1 MNCRVC
7 GNPLYP
13 GRVIL
18 QCSCGALCHSYCWD
32 KHLLQAHEPAHEL
45 GALTLDGEFK
55 PQRKPETGQ
64 DQQKTEVER
73 EAVLSEKQVP
83 ILKGGS

>member
-18 QCSCGALCHSYCWD
+18 RCSCGALCHSYCWE
-32 KHLLQAHEPAHEL
+32 KHLLQSHEPAHKL
-45 GALTLDGEFK
+45 GTLTLDGEFR
-55 PQRKPETGQ
+55 PQQRPEAVVEQPET
-64 DQQKTEVER
+64 EAER
-73 EAVLSEKQVP
+73 EAVLSEKQELT
-83 ILKGGS
+83 LKGGN